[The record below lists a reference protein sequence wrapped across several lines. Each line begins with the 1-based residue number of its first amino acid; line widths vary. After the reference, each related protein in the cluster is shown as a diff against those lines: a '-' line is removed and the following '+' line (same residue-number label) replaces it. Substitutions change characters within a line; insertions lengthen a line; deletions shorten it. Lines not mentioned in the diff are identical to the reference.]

1 MATATWTAAVA
12 GSGGGGGGGDGGL
25 RHVPYVAASR
35 LCHVTMETHP
45 PASLGFLKS
54 PPRGAFKLKDAG
66 DGDGSLR
73 TGRGESRA
81 GRTGVSA
88 GLLRRLPAATE
99 RREAAISSSIRRTSK
114 TLAAVHAL
122 ELRVVEK
129 GCTTTCHPS
138 L

>member
-12 GSGGGGGGGDGGL
+12 GSAGGPGSGGGGRSGGGL

-73 TGRGESRA
+73 TGRGESGA
-81 GRTGVSA
+81 G
-88 GLLRRLPAATE
+88 
-99 RREAAISSSIRRTSK
+99 
-114 TLAAVHAL
+114 
-122 ELRVVEK
+122 
-129 GCTTTCHPS
+129 
-138 L
+138 

>member
-35 LCHVTMETHP
+35 LCHVAMETHP

-54 PPRGAFKLKDAG
+54 PPPRGAFKLKDGG

-73 TGRGESRA
+73 TGRRESGA
-81 GRTGVSA
+81 G
-88 GLLRRLPAATE
+88 
-99 RREAAISSSIRRTSK
+99 
-114 TLAAVHAL
+114 
-122 ELRVVEK
+122 
-129 GCTTTCHPS
+129 
-138 L
+138 